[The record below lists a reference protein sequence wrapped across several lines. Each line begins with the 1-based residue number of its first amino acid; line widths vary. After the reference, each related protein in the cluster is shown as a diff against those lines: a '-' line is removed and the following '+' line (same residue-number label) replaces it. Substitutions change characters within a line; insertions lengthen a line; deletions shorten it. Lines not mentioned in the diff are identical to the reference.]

1 MKELNDLFKV
11 IADGKK
17 QVIES
22 NPGKKKLLHQLKEE
36 LHTDN
41 PFLVKSE
48 SKPTAT
54 RSKPLTEDIA
64 APAATAFCPA
74 IPSVLLTVSEIAL

>member
-22 NPGKKKLLHQLKEE
+22 NPGKKLLHQLKEE

-41 PFLVKSE
+41 PFLVKLD
-48 SKPTAT
+48 SKSNTT

-64 APAATAFCPA
+64 VPAATAFCPA
-74 IPSVLLTVSEIAL
+74 IPSVLLTVSKIAL

>member
-22 NPGKKKLLHQLKEE
+22 NSGKKLLHQLKEE
-36 LHTDN
+36 LHTVQQSHL
-41 PFLVKSE
+41 F
-48 SKPTAT
+48 
-54 RSKPLTEDIA
+54 
-64 APAATAFCPA
+64 F
-74 IPSVLLTVSEIAL
+74 